1 MVGAAFGLLVV
12 FSGAAW
18 AQTSGS
24 MDEAERRAQDIY
36 QTMMSPFC
44 PGRTIDA
51 CPSPYAAEWREDIRR
66 WTREGVPTEEIRRR
80 LRERMPDKDL
90 TGAPSTAMD
99 AVLPYFVSALA
110 LVLLGLLLWKLL
122 RQPQRRSDASER
134 PPERKLDDKELDARL
149 ERELQG
155 LED

>member
-1 MVGAAFGLLVV
+1 MAIALLAAFPAVG
-12 FSGAAW
+12 W
-18 AQTSGS
+18 AQTTGA

-80 LRERMPDKDL
+80 LRERTPDKDL

-99 AVLPYFVSALA
+99 AVLPYFVSVLA

-122 RQPQRRSDASER
+122 RQPQRRDDASEP